1 MAQETC
7 KQRFRRIRDDDMQ
20 QRAIDAYK
28 YLRNSDNS
36 EYRVFDDEH
45 RQFLDDNPEATEDNR
60 KLFLKYLETPGLECA
75 WRPWLF
81 WRTDMCLT
89 WIRATDVRRLTR
101 MRKETVEQIMDTR
114 LSEDSEGEDTPEE
127 FGNEAR
133 HSTKRA
139 FAALA
144 LSPLLEYGAD
154 YELLHFAYDLT
165 LWSALGAKSNLNL
178 ETVPLRLLMAGH
190 SFSREYWWSLHLGV
204 VDMVRQRGLPEIFWT
219 FAPYEWSFPYHE
231 YMRDQMQKE
240 LLARLRFPIG
250 ETLHMTHVMTQ
261 MVLGLVC
268 GHKGKPVWKR
278 HILKHSSADGS
289 AWSMAFV
296 FRVEFQDGTH
306 KDPTQSYHGSGRPH
320 VHVLLFCDRIED
332 LPIATEVSATAPVD
346 DADMEGYVLGSQC
359 DKSKDTPWA
368 VHNGDSMWDCQTRS
382 WKLHH
387 TRQDNRRGVRAY
399 IVDLM
404 DALKCH
410 QDFQA
415 SNGAGPLRAYVCKYA
430 SKFSDAMQDDLFNDA
445 ADGDAVAISVL
456 MRYKPFEPE
465 MILQLFGARFR
476 QWRLSTEGGGKRDFT
491 IPWPDK
497 PDMPK
502 EIELYE
508 ASAWR
513 GRDMTLLDFLRKTNG
528 AGDIV
533 RWLKAAYK
541 KAERAGDTRSL
552 EQFARE
558 YKVRGEQVVAA
569 HFNSRKN
576 DRFYGQWLLLHVPF
590 AKASDFL
597 LPPDESAR
605 VPSEFRYLAMA
616 LQNKTALAQQVWN
629 GDGTAMR
636 AEMESE
642 AYHEV
647 LINEAVDMHL
657 AQAKVVKDYLA
668 GRLQPLDAPLAI
680 RGGVKFRRLL
690 IRRKYADMIQTGR
703 KIVEARPNTGEAAA
717 VEKGD
722 VLLLASTRA
731 LVTDVA
737 HFQSFEAMLERF
749 GVEAALPDVDS
760 MGAAVETYHSFRKYE
775 ELAARHGVV
784 AFVVRPCHLEDTG
797 TMVDLNRKQRE
808 LRTRVARQVAVAMEY
823 AAAGDDT
830 AMREAR
836 NKAASS
842 RVLLCTGP
850 PGTGKT
856 TAVHQCIEDTLA
868 QGGKVLFTCPT
879 AQLGSR
885 MRERY
890 GPRPDLV
897 IDTCHA
903 AYALNEQGVTA
914 PATQQYAL
922 EVVDGL
928 AAGAYAAW
936 HVSMM
941 RSGRGPYRSR
951 IRLPSCVVAF
961 VVRPCHLEDTGT
973 MVDLNRKQRELRTR
987 VARQVAVAMEYAAA
1001 GDDTAMRE
1009 ARNKAASSRVLLCTG
1024 PPGTGKTTAVHQC
1037 IEDTLAQGGKVLFTC
1052 PTAQLGSRMRER
1064 YGPRPDLV
1072 IDTCH
1077 AAYALNEQGVT
1088 APATQQYALEVVDEV
1103 SQLDAVNFQKILKF
1117 WHDRD
1122 RVPALVFC
1130 GDPRQMAGIGDKR
1143 PWDTPHWKSW
1153 CNRVE
1158 LHEPYRCKDAR
1169 YNDILKEIR
1178 TAQPKMTTFWK
1189 LKRKR
1194 AWPGNTPTVA
1204 GIRTLLRKHPRTT
1217 ILTVSRAGA
1226 CEINELVMQ
1235 VKFPRK
1241 AALATLPG
1249 DMESNPANYERGKL
1263 KTDVKTLKP
1272 YPLKVHKGM
1281 QVYLTR
1287 NVRKETDF
1295 VNGMLARIEKYDPA
1309 TKGLTVITA
1318 TNFRVVVWPWT
1329 DENLGY
1335 RTYYPVRPGYA
1346 STILKFQGAELDHVT
1361 VYLDAPGVPGAAY
1374 TAASRVKTGKDVL
1387 FGGALTRE
1395 HFTPAR

>member
-240 LLARLRFPIG
+240 LLARLRFPIE

-332 LPIATEVSATAPVD
+332 LPIATEVSATVPVD

-922 EVVDGL
+922 EVVD
-928 AAGAYAAW
+928 
-936 HVSMM
+936 
-941 RSGRGPYRSR
+941 
-951 IRLPSCVVAF
+951 
-961 VVRPCHLEDTGT
+961 
-973 MVDLNRKQRELRTR
+973 
-987 VARQVAVAMEYAAA
+987 
-1001 GDDTAMRE
+1001 
-1009 ARNKAASSRVLLCTG
+1009 
-1024 PPGTGKTTAVHQC
+1024 
-1037 IEDTLAQGGKVLFTC
+1037 
-1052 PTAQLGSRMRER
+1052 
-1064 YGPRPDLV
+1064 
-1072 IDTCH
+1072 
-1077 AAYALNEQGVT
+1077 
-1088 APATQQYALEVVDEV
+1088 EV